1 MLHPSLYQ
9 LRDEFRRYAQEQAP
23 DIFAFCGEAL
33 FEDHEEADHS
43 PSILPAVEPLSQL
56 GDRTAPATHSL
67 YEAVKAAAPHL
78 HWKQSYTID
87 DAGID
92 QNHLDNYGWFN
103 LIAPS
108 GPFVSDTM
116 RLSVGYWGRG
126 LTYPN
131 HWHEPEEIYLTI
143 AGSAIYVSDGREPVR
158 GGPGATI
165 CHYANQPHSADFAE
179 EPLLAAAFW
188 RGSNLEKKSV
198 LEDIDGA

>member
-1 MLHPSLYQ
+1 MLHESLYH
-9 LRDEFRRYAQEQAP
+9 LREEFRRYAKEQAP
-23 DIFAFCGEAL
+23 DIFAFCGDAL
-33 FEDHEEADHS
+33 FADHEENTPTATVLSAVDQIHRLQNRT
-43 PSILPAVEPLSQL
+43 SI
-56 GDRTAPATHSL
+56 ATQSL
-67 YEAVKAAAPHL
+67 FEAVLDASSHL
-78 HWKQSYTID
+78 HWKHSYTTD

-116 RLSVGYWGRG
+116 RLSVGYWGKG

-143 AGSAIYVSDGREPVR
+143 AGSALYISEGREPVN
-158 GGPGATI
+158 GGPGTTI
-165 CHYANQPHSADFAE
+165 CHYSNQPHSADFAD

-188 RGSNLEKKSV
+188 RGRNLEKKSV
-198 LEDIDGA
+198 LENLDGT